1 MCCGGSKW
9 HCDEEEGE
17 CGVEGVSG
25 TVMRRWVMW
34 CGGSKWHCD
43 EEVGDVVWRE

>member
-17 CGVEGVSG
+17 CGVERVSD
-25 TVMRRWVMW
+25 TVMRRWVNVL
-34 CGGSKWHCD
+34 CIGYESSGR
-43 EEVGDVVWRE
+43 EEICCMKS